1 MSKFRFFLLSLLL
14 VPLPTLAERALLHHD
29 LTVKLQPEQKIIVAT
44 DNITLPQ
51 AVDHLTLELHA
62 GLEPEFSSSAGRVE
76 VISREKNRYWQRYRL
91 QLSKPGTALQ
101 VKYKGSIHHALSS
114 GRAEQARGFRSSP
127 GIIDQQGVFLSY
139 SSIWYPQIAGYDYLT
154 YSLQVELP
162 AGWSSVSQGK
172 RVQRERDDRVVRDH
186 WQIDKPQEEIY
197 LIAAEFFE
205 YSRDLVL
212 QQSPAQAQVFLRE
225 SDQKLADKYL
235 DATVSYLKMYEQLLG
250 AYPYSKFAL
259 VENFWQTGFGMPSFT
274 LLGSRVIRLPFIINS
289 SYPHEILHNWWG
301 NGVYIDFA
309 TGNWS
314 EGLTAY
320 LADHLIKEQ
329 QGQGANYRQQS
340 LQKYR
345 DYAAKKRDF
354 PLTEFKSRHSSATEA
369 VGYGKTL
376 MLFHMLRNKLG
387 DDLFIEGLQNLYR
400 DYQFR
405 TASFNDVKKVFEQ
418 TSDQSL
424 ARFFN
429 QWVER
434 TGAPELQLTESK
446 LEKNAQAY
454 RLELTLAQVQP
465 GDAYELDIP
474 LAVSLAGQRQAQQF
488 VVQMSN
494 KQQSFSQE
502 LDYEPTRVD
511 IDPQFDLFRK
521 LAVAETP
528 PAFTQVFGANELLV
542 VTPSATSGRMQA
554 AWQAFA
560 DDVSHMGPERIEIVR
575 DADIDEL
582 PAQQAVMV
590 LGWNNRFASQLQ
602 QELAQHPVKFEAQ
615 QVKVGQGQTNKDNHV
630 SAWVTRIDGAD
641 KKSYPRAFIAADQAA
656 ALPGLG
662 RKIPHYHKYSYLAFE
677 GDEPQNRLKGRWPVT
692 DSPMSVVFS
701 KAAEPAQLKKSAALV
716 EPVSPFDPERMLR
729 TVKYLSDEK
738 MQGRGMGSAGLE
750 QAAEHIATA
759 FKQFGLRPAGDNGSY
774 YQQFSADDENGNRK
788 TLKNVVAVIP
798 GRHSQL
804 SSENLVLGAHYD
816 HLGLG
821 WPDVREDNKG
831 KIHHGADDNAS
842 GVAVMLELARIM
854 GRSQPDRNIL
864 FVAFSGEEAGRL
876 GSKHY
881 AKHAT
886 NYPVSKSI
894 GMLNLDTVG
903 RLFDKQLMVL
913 GSDSATEWPHIFRGI
928 GFVTGIQTV
937 MVSEPLDASD
947 QISFHEAGVPAV
959 QLFSGPTLD
968 YHRPGDTADKIDADG
983 LVKVAEVSKQVLDYL
998 ASREEPMTITLANA
1012 KRPVAVKGPGRKVS
1026 LGTIPDF
1033 TFQGEGYRLDGVSP
1047 GSPAEQAGLQ
1057 KLDIIVQINQ
1067 QKISGLR
1074 DVSKALKSLAVG
1086 DEIEITYLRNNQ
1098 KQTTMALLISR

>member
-1 MSKFRFFLLSLLL
+1 MPRFLLLITSLLL
-14 VPLPTLAERALLHHD
+14 APVPALADQLLLHHD
-29 LTVKLQPEQKIIVAT
+29 LKVTLQPGQKALTAT
-44 DNITLPQ
+44 DHITLPQ
-51 AVDHLTLELHA
+51 AVDRLTLELHA
-62 GLEPEFSSSAGRVE
+62 GLKPEFSSGADE
-76 VISREKNRYWQRYRL
+76 VVVVNRQGNRLLQRY
-91 QLSKPGTALQ
+91 QLKFSKPVSSLK
-101 VKYKGSIHHALSS
+101 VDYSGSIHHALSS
-114 GRAEQARGFRSSP
+114 GRAEQARGFRSSA
-127 GIIDQQGVFLSY
+127 GIIDQQGVFLAY
-139 SSIWYPQIAGYDYLT
+139 SSVWYPQLVGYDYLT

-172 RVQRERDDRVVRDH
+172 RVQRQADDRVARDH

-197 LIAAEFFE
+197 LIAAEFSE
-205 YSRDLVL
+205 YSRNLVL
-212 QQSPAQAQVFLRE
+212 QQGPAQAQVFLRE
-225 SDQKLADKYL
+225 DDQKLADKYL
-235 DATVSYLKMYEQLLG
+235 DATVSYLQMYEQLLG

-309 TGNWS
+309 SGNWS

-345 DYAAKKRDF
+345 DYAAKNRDF
-354 PLTEFKSRHSSATEA
+354 PLTEFRSRHSSATEA

-387 DDLFIEGLQNLYR
+387 DELFTRALRNLYQ

-405 TASFNDVKKVFEQ
+405 KASFNDVKKVFEQ
-418 TSDQSL
+418 TTDQSL
-424 ARFFN
+424 DTFFS

-434 TGAPELQLTESK
+434 SGAPELELTDSR
-446 LEKNAQAY
+446 LQQQGNSY

-474 LAVSLAGQRQAQQF
+474 LAVSLTGQNQAQQF
-488 VVQMSN
+488 VLQMSS
-494 KQQSFSQE
+494 KRQSYSLE
-502 LDYEPTRVD
+502 LDLEPIRVD

-528 PAFTQVFGANELLV
+528 PAFTQVFGANKLLV
-542 VTPSATSGRMQA
+542 VTPSATSGRMKA

-560 DDVSHMGPERIEIVR
+560 DDVSHMGPVSVKIVR
-575 DADIDEL
+575 DTEIDQL

-590 LGWNNRFASQLQ
+590 LGWKNRFAPQLQ
-602 QELAQHPVKFEAQ
+602 QELGQHPVEFEAR
-615 QVKVGQGQTNKDNHV
+615 QVKVGPGQTSRDQHAF
-630 SAWVTRIDGAD
+630 AWVTRIDGED
-641 KKSYPRAFIAADQAA
+641 NKSYPRALITADLPA

-662 RKIPHYHKYSYLAFE
+662 RKIPHYHKYSYLGFE

-701 KAAEPAQLKKSAALV
+701 KNAEPAQMKKAVALV
-716 EPVSPFDPERMLR
+716 EPVSPFDAQRMLQS
-729 TVKYLSDEK
+729 VKFLSDEK
-738 MQGRGMGSAGLE
+738 MQGRGMGSAGLDE
-750 QAAEHIATA
+750 AAEYIAAA
-759 FKQFGLRPAGDNGSY
+759 FKQAGLKPAGDNAGY
-774 YQQFSADDENGNRK
+774 FQHFDAIGEDGNSK
-788 TLKNVVAVIP
+788 PLKNVVAVIS
-798 GRHSQL
+798 GRHPKL
-804 SSENLVLGAHYD
+804 SSENLVIGAHYD

-821 WPDVREDNKG
+821 WPDVRQDNKG
-831 KIHHGADDNAS
+831 KVHHGADDNAS
-842 GVAVMLELARIM
+842 GIAVMLELARVM

-886 NYPVSKSI
+886 EYPVEKSI

-913 GSDSATEWPHIFRGI
+913 GADSATEWPHIFRGI

-983 LVKVAEVSKQVLDYL
+983 LVKVAEVSKQVVEYL
-998 ASREEPMTITLANA
+998 ASREQPMTITLANA
-1012 KRPVAVKGPGRKVS
+1012 KKPAQAKGPGRKVS

-1033 TFQGEGYRLDGVSP
+1033 TFQGEGYRLDGVTP

-1057 KLDIIVQINQ
+1057 KLDIIVQINE

-1074 DVSKALKSLAVG
+1074 DISKALKSLTVG
-1086 DEIEITYLRNNQ
+1086 DEIELTYLRNNQ
-1098 KQTTMALLISR
+1098 LLSTRALLIGR